1 MSWSRQINKFVY
13 AWVFVCIDMCSFLQP
28 TICIIF
34 IEETFTPF
42 QCCCCYCCVCVR
54 LLFGAVRF
62 LEFVSFLSITFLLFR
77 SHHLFIVS
85 IMKNTDYLLTYYL
98 LTCVVWFLS
107 PLFFIFLNRK
117 KWCVGVL
124 LCILVSWQRRTQC
137 LHNLYKKTEFLKVV
151 CTVFL
156 YFNLRLLLF
165 CVCASVIHT
174 YMNIYA
180 LTHTHIRVRIC
191 IDICAH

>member
-1 MSWSRQINKFVY
+1 MYV
-13 AWVFVCIDMCSFLQP
+13 WVFVCIDKCSLLQP

-34 IEETFTPF
+34 IEETFIPF
-42 QCCCCYCCVCVR
+42 QCCCCVCVH

-85 IMKNTDYLLTYYL
+85 IMKNRLFTYLLFTYL
-98 LTCVVWFLS
+98 CSLIFV
-107 PLFFIFLNRK
+107 PPFFSFFLNRK

-137 LHNLYKKTEFLKVV
+137 LHNLYKKKRISKSSMHCFS
-151 CTVFL
+151 
-156 YFNLRLLLF
+156 LF
-165 CVCASVIHT
+165 
-174 YMNIYA
+174 
-180 LTHTHIRVRIC
+180 
-191 IDICAH
+191 

>member
-1 MSWSRQINKFVY
+1 MSWSRQINKIVY
-13 AWVFVCIDMCSFLQP
+13 VWVFVCIDKCSLLQP

-34 IEETFTPF
+34 IEETFIPF
-42 QCCCCYCCVCVR
+42 QCCCCVCVH

-124 LCILVSWQRRTQC
+124 LCILVSWQRRAQC
-137 LHNLYKKTEFLKVV
+137 LHNLYKKKRISKSSMHCFS
-151 CTVFL
+151 
-156 YFNLRLLLF
+156 LF
-165 CVCASVIHT
+165 
-174 YMNIYA
+174 
-180 LTHTHIRVRIC
+180 
-191 IDICAH
+191 